1 MRIKIGLE
9 LENENRAT
17 AWALD
22 YPGCFSY
29 GKDGSEAVIALAP
42 ALAAYEEWIHR
53 HGGEISLGNFD
64 LRLVDTWQVYCID
77 EQYDEAKEGYEVNA
91 WFLHDWKPLTEA
103 EVQRGLDLLR
113 WSRED
118 LRAVAQQIPVEVL
131 DQTYPQ
137 ERWSIR
143 GVLGHIA
150 GAEWWYLNRL
160 GLGGERNDLP
170 KGVWNLLD
178 FVRAHLTTAL
188 PGWVGVNQVLGK
200 DGEFWSPRK
209 VLRRAIWHEID
220 HRNHILKLMTLQS
233 K

>member
-42 ALAAYEEWIHR
+42 ALVAYEEWVQR

-64 LRLVDTWQVYCID
+64 LRLVDTWQVYYID

-91 WFLHDWKPLTEA
+91 WFLHDWKPLTED
-103 EVQRGLDLLR
+103 EVQRGLNLLR
-113 WSRED
+113 WSHED
-118 LRAVAQQIPVEVL
+118 LRAVVQSLPEDVL
-131 DQTYPQ
+131 DQTFQ
-137 ERWSIR
+137 EERWSIR
-143 GVLGHIA
+143 EVLEHIG

-160 GLGGERNDLP
+160 GLGGARSDLP
-170 KGVWNLLD
+170 KDAWGLLD
-178 FVRAHLTTAL
+178 SVREQLMAAL
-188 PGWVGVNQVLGK
+188 PGWVGLNQVLGI

-209 VLRRAIWHEID
+209 VLRRAVWHEID
-220 HRNHILKLMTLQS
+220 HRNHIVKLLTLQN